1 MKMFEVF
8 WSGKLGHPV
17 LRLGTDNFFDRL
29 YEKEAM
35 GLAWGGEG
43 SKSTISDPQPTAMI
57 CANWQLRG
65 LLAKLQLEVTYL
77 TSDDLIFP
85 QVEPDQI

>member
-77 TSDDLIFP
+77 TSDDVIFASSRT
-85 QVEPDQI
+85 